1 MDRRKLVAQVAEKSG
16 YAKWE
21 VNKIIDPLLDA
32 ILESLQN
39 GEEVHIN
46 NFGKF
51 TLKYYKPKEVFH
63 PKTRQRIQIPEKV
76 SIIFTQTRMFK
87 PTDETIEALRK
98 QADK

>member
-1 MDRRKLVAQVAEKSG
+1 MDKRSIIAKISKGSNLK
-16 YAKWE
+16 KWE
-21 VNKIIDPLLDA
+21 IKLLVDPLLETIIKA
-32 ILESLQN
+32 LEH
-39 GEEVHIN
+39 GEEVHFN

-51 TLKYYKPKEVFH
+51 TLKYHKPKETLH

-76 SIIFTQTRMFK
+76 SIVFTQTRMFK